1 MKSKLDLV
9 ILCGGKGSRLG
20 NITKSTAKPLLKID
34 NIRFIELLIN
44 FYKKFDIDRIFLL
57 TYYKKKQFKIYD
69 NSNVN
74 FIKIKCVSEKKPLGT
89 GGAIFNLKSILKK
102 NFILINGDSYFDYDY
117 LKFTKNFNTSNE
129 ICRMLMV
136 KNTNYFSNK
145 KLSNISLIDNKKII
159 YKKNSKFMNSGIY
172 LFKKRIFNLFDEKKV
187 ISLENDIFPL
197 LIKNKK
203 LTGQIQNGYFI
214 DIGTKKNLSSAKKN
228 LLKIINKKSIILD
241 RDGVINYDYGY
252 VHKYQNFRFKPG
264 VIMAL
269 KYLYKKSIKI
279 FIATNQS
286 GIGRG
291 LYSEKDFIKLH
302 KKIKSFLSKKKIF
315 IDDVKYCPHHPKFAK
330 KKFKKNCNCRKPKNG
345 MIKKIINENCL
356 DKKKIIMIGDKK
368 SDMLSA
374 KKSNIKF
381 FYAKKNL
388 YKQISKIY

>member
-1 MKSKLDLV
+1 MNSKLDLL

-20 NITKSTAKPLLKID
+20 NITKFTPKPLLKID
-34 NIRFIELLIN
+34 NTRFVELLIN

-57 TYYKKKQFKIYD
+57 TCYKKKKFEVYD
-69 NSNVN
+69 NSYVN
-74 FIKIKCVSEKKPLGT
+74 FIKIKCISEKKPLGT

-145 KLSNISLIDNKKII
+145 KLFNISLTKNKEII

-172 LFKKRIFNLFDEKKV
+172 LFKKKIFNLLDVKKV
-187 ISLENDIFPL
+187 VSLENEIFPL

-214 DIGTKKNLSSAKKN
+214 DIGTKKNLGSAKKN
-228 LLKIINKKSIILD
+228 LIKNINKKSIILD

-279 FIATNQS
+279 FITTNQS

-302 KKIKSFLSKKKIF
+302 KKIKSFFSKKKIF

-330 KKFKKNCNCRKPKNG
+330 KEFKKNCNCRKPKNG
-345 MIKKIINENCL
+345 MIKKIIKENCL